1 MLWAEISWDWLVH
14 EIRRPLVLFGFAAQF
29 VFFLR
34 FVVQWLVSERRGRS
48 HVPVAFWYLSLLGGA
63 MTFVYAL
70 LEQNLVFMT
79 AQALGC
85 LIYIRNLMLIYR
97 RRWRLRG
104 RRAST
109 EASAAHPPEPA
120 PAVLRSPPG

>member
-1 MLWAEISWDWLVH
+1 MLAATIGWDWLMH
-14 EIRRPLVLFGFAAQF
+14 EIQRPLVLFGFAAQF

-34 FVVQWLVSERRGRS
+34 FVVQWVVSERRGRS

-104 RRAST
+104 RHAAVPGPMAASD
-109 EASAAHPPEPA
+109 A
-120 PAVLRSPPG
+120 AVLRSPPG